1 MSFSLFKKY
10 TASNLKHEIVE
21 ICGIKLKFKNKKF
34 YKKIIENYKNIENKL
49 IEKAKTQKI
58 NVTFMVHMASM
69 FPAKPFA
76 KYLLN
81 QENYNVKILITP
93 EYRFGKD
100 NAKKYIDE
108 CFEQYKN
115 EFGEENIIVSPIEAQ
130 DDNIDLKSFT
140 DILFPAVPYDVTH
153 EKYNLNNIA
162 SLGILPAI
170 VNYGFYRSKYDRN
183 IISKDSYSIYWK
195 VFCETEYN
203 KKEFEKYSIPKGKN
217 CALVGYCKMDDY
229 INYENKYNSDKKT
242 IMIAPHHSIDGGYNK
257 TLSLSNFAKY
267 SQLFLKL
274 PDMYPEINFIFR
286 PHPALFYCLIDR
298 AGNIKMLKT

>member
-162 SLGILPAI
+162 SLGISLQLLTMAFI
-170 VNYGFYRSKYDRN
+170 AQNMIETSFQKIHIQYIGRYFAKQN
-183 IISKDSYSIYWK
+183 I
-195 VFCETEYN
+195 T
-203 KKEFEKYSIPKGKN
+203 KKNLKNTQFQKEK
-217 CALVGYCKMDDY
+217 
-229 INYENKYNSDKKT
+229 
-242 IMIAPHHSIDGGYNK
+242 IAPWLDIVK
-257 TLSLSNFAKY
+257 W
-267 SQLFLKL
+267 
-274 PDMYPEINFIFR
+274 MII
-286 PHPALFYCLIDR
+286 
-298 AGNIKMLKT
+298 